1 MARRLK
7 MSSMQPPKTP
17 LSKEPNKRV
26 SMPEKMFNNSVEYLL
41 KKQGLRGS
49 PQISNQIV
57 KKKKVSTRASTKAVV
72 DKIEKPIV
80 EKQDGKTS
88 I

>member
-1 MARRLK
+1 
-7 MSSMQPPKTP
+7 
-17 LSKEPNKRV
+17 
-26 SMPEKMFNNSVEYLL
+26 MPEKMFNNSVEYLL